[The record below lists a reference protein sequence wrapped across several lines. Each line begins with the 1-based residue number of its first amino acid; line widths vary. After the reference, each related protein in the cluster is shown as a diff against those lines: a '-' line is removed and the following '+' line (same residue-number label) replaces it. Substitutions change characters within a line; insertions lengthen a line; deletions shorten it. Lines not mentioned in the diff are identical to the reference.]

1 MSTRSGL
8 VFRVETTMAEK
19 EAVSMSDILRLLVE
33 TQQRQVE
40 AEQRREE
47 ERRQEQRR
55 EEERRQEQRR
65 EEERRQE
72 QRREEGERIRREES
86 ERQLE
91 LISKLVQRTEVRTR
105 RGPSEKDVQLVRL
118 TEKDD
123 IETYLTTFERVM
135 EAYEIDKSRWA
146 FKLAPYLSGKAQQAY
161 ASLSAEEAAQ
171 YESVKEAVF
180 HRAKELHDTIS
191 KDEAMMVTT
200 RYGARK
206 RRELQEKLQEQ
217 GQEMEM
223 EKQARSEA
231 EAGTQNQDDAEKPK
245 QATEL
250 EAVLEG
256 AKTEK
261 QDKVPEDPWKDGL
274 DDELLEGGRVRRRM
288 TKAQKRQ
295 ERRKFWQQGKGN
307 QDLNFGAAELRQL
320 QHTDESLAEI
330 RQLVKDGHPGF
341 VEKDSLIYRVKGHLG
356 RCRTTK
362 RLLQRF
368 YWPNI
373 YQDVANLCR
382 NCARCQKAHN
392 RRAQPVP
399 LVPLP
404 IMSEPFSRIA
414 MDIVGP
420 LPRSSKG
427 HKYILVI
434 CDYATRYPEAV
445 PLRTCDA
452 EAVAEE
458 LGKLFSRVGIPR
470 EILTDQGTNFTSQ
483 LLAELYRLLNVHSI
497 RTTPYHPQTDGL
509 VERFSQ
515 TLKAM
520 LRRTVTEEGK
530 DWDRLL
536 PYLLFAYR
544 EVPQASTGFSPF
556 ELLYGRAVRGP
567 LDVIKATW
575 KADDRSNESVVS
587 YVLCIQDR
595 LTKMAELVKDNLE
608 KAQETQKKWY
618 DLNAREHSF
627 ELREKVLV
635 LLPTST
641 NKLLAQ
647 WQGPYEVVKKINK
660 VIYQVEMLNKRKRLR
675 NFHINMLRK
684 WHEPL
689 ATSYWVEDVGGNEDL
704 HLWNEEEEKSYEIAD
719 QLTDE
724 QRVEL
729 RHLLEQYKDTLQDKP
744 GRTLAAEHVIDTGT
758 AKPVKLPPYR
768 LPYAYRDQVQ
778 KELKE
783 MVKDGIATTSNSEW
797 AAPIVLV
804 TKKDGGIRFC
814 VDYRRLNAVSAADC
828 YPMPRVDE
836 LIDRLGTAKYIST
849 LDLSRGYWQ
858 VPMSA
863 ESRKKT
869 SFVTPFGQFE
879 FNVMPFGLHGAPST
893 FQRMMDQVLQGLETW
908 SAAYID
914 DVVVQ
919 GATWSEHIT
928 ALAAVLKRLQEAGLT
943 AKPSK
948 CHFGMDECTYLGHI
962 VGNGHVRPE
971 KGKVAAV
978 EAFPV
983 PKTKKD
989 VRAFLG
995 LTGYYRK
1002 FIPEYATIAAPLT
1015 ELTKKEQPNCLA
1027 WSSGCADAFEA
1038 LKRHLCTSPVLKCPN
1053 FERPFVLQTD
1063 ASDWGVGAVLS
1074 QKDDDDN
1081 EHPVAY
1087 FSKKLLPR
1095 ERRYSTIEKEC
1106 LAIKLA
1112 THAFRV
1118 YLLGKPFTVQTDHH
1132 ALEWLDRLKE
1142 DNARLT
1148 RWSLALQPYQF
1159 TVKYR
1164 PGKLN
1169 GNADALSRQASLSPE
1184 EGHVFA
1190 SPAASDATAA
1200 AVQPVT
1206 PISSPSSTS
1215 AEEIVGVEVEAEDGH
1230 ANGASDL
1237 FVLEQVN
1244 ARGMGITTTINKR
1257 NADGWTALMKAS
1269 EAGQVEGVKVLL
1281 DRGAEVSMKDK
1292 TPLPTPSYHPYDVD
1306 AHPVHGKVY
1315 PVHGKDGRTALMK
1328 ASEAGQVECV
1338 MVLLDRGAEVNMQ
1351 DKLGKTALM
1360 KASEAG
1366 QVECVKVLLDRG
1378 AEVNM
1383 QDEWGQTALMIAYDR
1398 RHMKCVKMLVD
1409 KGAQVNIQA
1418 TLWGWTALVWDS
1430 KAGQV
1435 ERVKLLLNA
1444 GVQVNVQNKLG
1455 ETLLMKASVA
1465 GQVECVKVLLDRG
1478 AEVNM
1483 QDQCVVTVSVL
1494 LDSVF
1499 IE

>member
-1 MSTRSGL
+1 
-8 VFRVETTMAEK
+8 
-19 EAVSMSDILRLLVE
+19 
-33 TQQRQVE
+33 
-40 AEQRREE
+40 
-47 ERRQEQRR
+47 
-55 EEERRQEQRR
+55 
-65 EEERRQE
+65 
-72 QRREEGERIRREES
+72 
-86 ERQLE
+86 
-91 LISKLVQRTEVRTR
+91 
-105 RGPSEKDVQLVRL
+105 
-118 TEKDD
+118 
-123 IETYLTTFERVM
+123 
-135 EAYEIDKSRWA
+135 
-146 FKLAPYLSGKAQQAY
+146 
-161 ASLSAEEAAQ
+161 
-171 YESVKEAVF
+171 
-180 HRAKELHDTIS
+180 
-191 KDEAMMVTT
+191 
-200 RYGARK
+200 
-206 RRELQEKLQEQ
+206 
-217 GQEMEM
+217 
-223 EKQARSEA
+223 
-231 EAGTQNQDDAEKPK
+231 
-245 QATEL
+245 
-250 EAVLEG
+250 
-256 AKTEK
+256 
-261 QDKVPEDPWKDGL
+261 
-274 DDELLEGGRVRRRM
+274 
-288 TKAQKRQ
+288 
-295 ERRKFWQQGKGN
+295 
-307 QDLNFGAAELRQL
+307 
-320 QHTDESLAEI
+320 
-330 RQLVKDGHPGF
+330 
-341 VEKDSLIYRVKGHLG
+341 
-356 RCRTTK
+356 
-362 RLLQRF
+362 
-368 YWPNI
+368 
-373 YQDVANLCR
+373 
-382 NCARCQKAHN
+382 
-392 RRAQPVP
+392 
-399 LVPLP
+399 
-404 IMSEPFSRIA
+404 MSEPFSRIA

-509 VERFSQ
+509 VERFNQ

-575 KADDRSNESVVS
+575 KADERSNESVVS

-618 DLNAREHSF
+618 DLNARERSF
-627 ELREKVLV
+627 ELGEKVLV

-804 TKKDGGIRFC
+804 TKKDGGIQFC

-1027 WSSGCADAFEA
+1027 WSSGCAEAFEA

-1184 EGHVFA
+1184 EG
-1190 SPAASDATAA
+1190 
-1200 AVQPVT
+1200 
-1206 PISSPSSTS
+1206 
-1215 AEEIVGVEVEAEDGH
+1215 
-1230 ANGASDL
+1230 
-1237 FVLEQVN
+1237 
-1244 ARGMGITTTINKR
+1244 
-1257 NADGWTALMKAS
+1257 
-1269 EAGQVEGVKVLL
+1269 
-1281 DRGAEVSMKDK
+1281 
-1292 TPLPTPSYHPYDVD
+1292 
-1306 AHPVHGKVY
+1306 
-1315 PVHGKDGRTALMK
+1315 
-1328 ASEAGQVECV
+1328 
-1338 MVLLDRGAEVNMQ
+1338 
-1351 DKLGKTALM
+1351 
-1360 KASEAG
+1360 
-1366 QVECVKVLLDRG
+1366 
-1378 AEVNM
+1378 
-1383 QDEWGQTALMIAYDR
+1383 
-1398 RHMKCVKMLVD
+1398 
-1409 KGAQVNIQA
+1409 
-1418 TLWGWTALVWDS
+1418 
-1430 KAGQV
+1430 
-1435 ERVKLLLNA
+1435 
-1444 GVQVNVQNKLG
+1444 
-1455 ETLLMKASVA
+1455 
-1465 GQVECVKVLLDRG
+1465 
-1478 AEVNM
+1478 
-1483 QDQCVVTVSVL
+1483 
-1494 LDSVF
+1494 
-1499 IE
+1499 

>member
-1 MSTRSGL
+1 RKH
-8 VFRVETTMAEK
+8 RNA
-19 EAVSMSDILRLLVE
+19 RN
-33 TQQRQVE
+33 
-40 AEQRREE
+40 
-47 ERRQEQRR
+47 
-55 EEERRQEQRR
+55 
-65 EEERRQE
+65 
-72 QRREEGERIRREES
+72 GE
-86 ERQLE
+86 
-91 LISKLVQRTEVRTR
+91 
-105 RGPSEKDVQLVRL
+105 
-118 TEKDD
+118 
-123 IETYLTTFERVM
+123 
-135 EAYEIDKSRWA
+135 
-146 FKLAPYLSGKAQQAY
+146 
-161 ASLSAEEAAQ
+161 
-171 YESVKEAVF
+171 
-180 HRAKELHDTIS
+180 
-191 KDEAMMVTT
+191 
-200 RYGARK
+200 
-206 RRELQEKLQEQ
+206 
-217 GQEMEM
+217 
-223 EKQARSEA
+223 
-231 EAGTQNQDDAEKPK
+231 
-245 QATEL
+245 
-250 EAVLEG
+250 
-256 AKTEK
+256 
-261 QDKVPEDPWKDGL
+261 
-274 DDELLEGGRVRRRM
+274 
-288 TKAQKRQ
+288 
-295 ERRKFWQQGKGN
+295 
-307 QDLNFGAAELRQL
+307 NFGNKEKGTRISTL
-320 QHTDESLAEI
+320 
-330 RQLVKDGHPGF
+330 LVKDGHPGF
-341 VEKDSLIYRVKGHLG
+341 VEKDSLIYRVKGQEEEGERKKQLVLPKKCREAVLKMAHEIPMAGHLG

-483 LLAELYRLLNVHSI
+483 LL
-497 RTTPYHPQTDGL
+497 
-509 VERFSQ
+509 VERFNQ

-575 KADDRSNESVVS
+575 KADERSNESVVS

-618 DLNAREHSF
+618 DLNARERSF
-627 ELREKVLV
+627 ELGEKVLV

-689 ATSYWVEDVGGNEDL
+689 ATSYWVQDVGGNEEL

-783 MVKDGIATTSNSEW
+783 MVKDGIATTSISEW

-919 GATWSEHIT
+919 GATWSEHNT

-1027 WSSGCADAFEA
+1027 WSSGCAEAFEA

-1053 FERPFVLQTD
+1053 FGRPFVLQTD

-1112 THAFRV
+1112 THAFR
-1118 YLLGKPFTVQTDHH
+1118 
-1132 ALEWLDRLKE
+1132 
-1142 DNARLT
+1142 
-1148 RWSLALQPYQF
+1148 F

-1184 EGHVFA
+1184 EG
-1190 SPAASDATAA
+1190 
-1200 AVQPVT
+1200 
-1206 PISSPSSTS
+1206 
-1215 AEEIVGVEVEAEDGH
+1215 
-1230 ANGASDL
+1230 
-1237 FVLEQVN
+1237 
-1244 ARGMGITTTINKR
+1244 
-1257 NADGWTALMKAS
+1257 
-1269 EAGQVEGVKVLL
+1269 
-1281 DRGAEVSMKDK
+1281 
-1292 TPLPTPSYHPYDVD
+1292 
-1306 AHPVHGKVY
+1306 
-1315 PVHGKDGRTALMK
+1315 
-1328 ASEAGQVECV
+1328 
-1338 MVLLDRGAEVNMQ
+1338 
-1351 DKLGKTALM
+1351 
-1360 KASEAG
+1360 
-1366 QVECVKVLLDRG
+1366 
-1378 AEVNM
+1378 
-1383 QDEWGQTALMIAYDR
+1383 
-1398 RHMKCVKMLVD
+1398 
-1409 KGAQVNIQA
+1409 
-1418 TLWGWTALVWDS
+1418 
-1430 KAGQV
+1430 
-1435 ERVKLLLNA
+1435 
-1444 GVQVNVQNKLG
+1444 
-1455 ETLLMKASVA
+1455 
-1465 GQVECVKVLLDRG
+1465 
-1478 AEVNM
+1478 
-1483 QDQCVVTVSVL
+1483 
-1494 LDSVF
+1494 
-1499 IE
+1499 

>member
-65 EEERRQE
+65 EE
-72 QRREEGERIRREES
+72 GERIRREES

-91 LISKLVQRTEVRTR
+91 LISKLVERTEVRTR

-180 HRAKELHDTIS
+180 HRYDIKEETYRQRFRSMRKGPGETYREQASKLNDMAKKWLKGCTTVDELLDVIVKEQLVDTLPQALKVWVSEREPSSSKEAGELADSYLQARGLERGGAGRGEHGERLSLDREQQWPRREKVEEDRKNPGDQGYPRKQEASGRRGLGNTRCYNCSKTGHLSWNCPEKALYSHSRGNDITRRQTDRTVLRSGFVEGNKVEDIVLDTGCSRTMIRRDLVPTTKILDDAVTVQCAHGDTVAYPLAVVELTVDGLPLTVEAALSDTLPTAVLLGRDVPELKELLGGRRAKELHDTIG

-231 EAGTQNQDDAEKPK
+231 EAGTQNQDDTEKPK

-341 VEKDSLIYRVKGHLG
+341 VEKDSLIYRVKGQEEEGERKKQLVLPKKCREAVLKMAHEIPMAGHLG

-458 LGKLFSRVGIPR
+458 LGNYSA
-470 EILTDQGTNFTSQ
+470 D
-483 LLAELYRLLNVHSI
+483 I

-509 VERFSQ
+509 VERFNQ

-575 KADDRSNESVVS
+575 KADERSNESVVS

-618 DLNAREHSF
+618 DLNARERSF
-627 ELREKVLV
+627 ELGEKVLV

-689 ATSYWVEDVGGNEDL
+689 ATSYWVQDVGGNEEL

-783 MVKDGIATTSNSEW
+783 MVKDGIATTSISEW

-919 GATWSEHIT
+919 GATWSEHNT

-1027 WSSGCADAFEA
+1027 WSSGCAEAFEA

-1053 FERPFVLQTD
+1053 FGRPFVLQTD

-1184 EGHVFA
+1184 EG
-1190 SPAASDATAA
+1190 
-1200 AVQPVT
+1200 
-1206 PISSPSSTS
+1206 
-1215 AEEIVGVEVEAEDGH
+1215 
-1230 ANGASDL
+1230 
-1237 FVLEQVN
+1237 
-1244 ARGMGITTTINKR
+1244 
-1257 NADGWTALMKAS
+1257 
-1269 EAGQVEGVKVLL
+1269 
-1281 DRGAEVSMKDK
+1281 
-1292 TPLPTPSYHPYDVD
+1292 
-1306 AHPVHGKVY
+1306 
-1315 PVHGKDGRTALMK
+1315 
-1328 ASEAGQVECV
+1328 
-1338 MVLLDRGAEVNMQ
+1338 
-1351 DKLGKTALM
+1351 
-1360 KASEAG
+1360 
-1366 QVECVKVLLDRG
+1366 
-1378 AEVNM
+1378 
-1383 QDEWGQTALMIAYDR
+1383 
-1398 RHMKCVKMLVD
+1398 
-1409 KGAQVNIQA
+1409 
-1418 TLWGWTALVWDS
+1418 
-1430 KAGQV
+1430 
-1435 ERVKLLLNA
+1435 
-1444 GVQVNVQNKLG
+1444 
-1455 ETLLMKASVA
+1455 
-1465 GQVECVKVLLDRG
+1465 
-1478 AEVNM
+1478 
-1483 QDQCVVTVSVL
+1483 
-1494 LDSVF
+1494 
-1499 IE
+1499 

>member
-1 MSTRSGL
+1 M
-8 VFRVETTMAEK
+8 
-19 EAVSMSDILRLLVE
+19 
-33 TQQRQVE
+33 
-40 AEQRREE
+40 
-47 ERRQEQRR
+47 
-55 EEERRQEQRR
+55 
-65 EEERRQE
+65 
-72 QRREEGERIRREES
+72 
-86 ERQLE
+86 
-91 LISKLVQRTEVRTR
+91 
-105 RGPSEKDVQLVRL
+105 
-118 TEKDD
+118 
-123 IETYLTTFERVM
+123 
-135 EAYEIDKSRWA
+135 
-146 FKLAPYLSGKAQQAY
+146 
-161 ASLSAEEAAQ
+161 
-171 YESVKEAVF
+171 
-180 HRAKELHDTIS
+180 
-191 KDEAMMVTT
+191 
-200 RYGARK
+200 
-206 RRELQEKLQEQ
+206 
-217 GQEMEM
+217 
-223 EKQARSEA
+223 
-231 EAGTQNQDDAEKPK
+231 
-245 QATEL
+245 
-250 EAVLEG
+250 
-256 AKTEK
+256 
-261 QDKVPEDPWKDGL
+261 
-274 DDELLEGGRVRRRM
+274 
-288 TKAQKRQ
+288 
-295 ERRKFWQQGKGN
+295 
-307 QDLNFGAAELRQL
+307 
-320 QHTDESLAEI
+320 
-330 RQLVKDGHPGF
+330 
-341 VEKDSLIYRVKGHLG
+341 
-356 RCRTTK
+356 
-362 RLLQRF
+362 
-368 YWPNI
+368 
-373 YQDVANLCR
+373 
-382 NCARCQKAHN
+382 
-392 RRAQPVP
+392 
-399 LVPLP
+399 
-404 IMSEPFSRIA
+404 
-414 MDIVGP
+414 
-420 LPRSSKG
+420 
-427 HKYILVI
+427 
-434 CDYATRYPEAV
+434 
-445 PLRTCDA
+445 
-452 EAVAEE
+452 AEE

-509 VERFSQ
+509 VERFNQ

-575 KADDRSNESVVS
+575 KADERSNESVVS

-618 DLNAREHSF
+618 DLNARERSF
-627 ELREKVLV
+627 ELGEKVLV

-689 ATSYWVEDVGGNEDL
+689 ATSYWVQDVGGNEEL
-704 HLWNEEEEKSYEIAD
+704 HLWNEEEEKSYEIAN

-814 VDYRRLNAVSAADC
+814 VDFRRLNAVSAADC

-919 GATWSEHIT
+919 GATWSEHNT

-1027 WSSGCADAFEA
+1027 WSSGCAEAFEA

-1184 EGHVFA
+1184 EG
-1190 SPAASDATAA
+1190 
-1200 AVQPVT
+1200 
-1206 PISSPSSTS
+1206 
-1215 AEEIVGVEVEAEDGH
+1215 
-1230 ANGASDL
+1230 
-1237 FVLEQVN
+1237 
-1244 ARGMGITTTINKR
+1244 
-1257 NADGWTALMKAS
+1257 
-1269 EAGQVEGVKVLL
+1269 
-1281 DRGAEVSMKDK
+1281 
-1292 TPLPTPSYHPYDVD
+1292 
-1306 AHPVHGKVY
+1306 
-1315 PVHGKDGRTALMK
+1315 
-1328 ASEAGQVECV
+1328 
-1338 MVLLDRGAEVNMQ
+1338 
-1351 DKLGKTALM
+1351 
-1360 KASEAG
+1360 
-1366 QVECVKVLLDRG
+1366 
-1378 AEVNM
+1378 
-1383 QDEWGQTALMIAYDR
+1383 
-1398 RHMKCVKMLVD
+1398 
-1409 KGAQVNIQA
+1409 
-1418 TLWGWTALVWDS
+1418 
-1430 KAGQV
+1430 
-1435 ERVKLLLNA
+1435 
-1444 GVQVNVQNKLG
+1444 
-1455 ETLLMKASVA
+1455 
-1465 GQVECVKVLLDRG
+1465 
-1478 AEVNM
+1478 
-1483 QDQCVVTVSVL
+1483 
-1494 LDSVF
+1494 
-1499 IE
+1499 

>member
-1 MSTRSGL
+1 M
-8 VFRVETTMAEK
+8 
-19 EAVSMSDILRLLVE
+19 
-33 TQQRQVE
+33 
-40 AEQRREE
+40 
-47 ERRQEQRR
+47 
-55 EEERRQEQRR
+55 
-65 EEERRQE
+65 
-72 QRREEGERIRREES
+72 
-86 ERQLE
+86 
-91 LISKLVQRTEVRTR
+91 
-105 RGPSEKDVQLVRL
+105 
-118 TEKDD
+118 
-123 IETYLTTFERVM
+123 
-135 EAYEIDKSRWA
+135 
-146 FKLAPYLSGKAQQAY
+146 
-161 ASLSAEEAAQ
+161 
-171 YESVKEAVF
+171 
-180 HRAKELHDTIS
+180 
-191 KDEAMMVTT
+191 
-200 RYGARK
+200 
-206 RRELQEKLQEQ
+206 
-217 GQEMEM
+217 
-223 EKQARSEA
+223 
-231 EAGTQNQDDAEKPK
+231 
-245 QATEL
+245 
-250 EAVLEG
+250 
-256 AKTEK
+256 
-261 QDKVPEDPWKDGL
+261 
-274 DDELLEGGRVRRRM
+274 
-288 TKAQKRQ
+288 
-295 ERRKFWQQGKGN
+295 
-307 QDLNFGAAELRQL
+307 
-320 QHTDESLAEI
+320 
-330 RQLVKDGHPGF
+330 
-341 VEKDSLIYRVKGHLG
+341 
-356 RCRTTK
+356 
-362 RLLQRF
+362 
-368 YWPNI
+368 
-373 YQDVANLCR
+373 
-382 NCARCQKAHN
+382 
-392 RRAQPVP
+392 
-399 LVPLP
+399 
-404 IMSEPFSRIA
+404 
-414 MDIVGP
+414 
-420 LPRSSKG
+420 
-427 HKYILVI
+427 
-434 CDYATRYPEAV
+434 
-445 PLRTCDA
+445 
-452 EAVAEE
+452 
-458 LGKLFSRVGIPR
+458 
-470 EILTDQGTNFTSQ
+470 
-483 LLAELYRLLNVHSI
+483 
-497 RTTPYHPQTDGL
+497 
-509 VERFSQ
+509 
-515 TLKAM
+515 
-520 LRRTVTEEGK
+520 
-530 DWDRLL
+530 
-536 PYLLFAYR
+536 
-544 EVPQASTGFSPF
+544 
-556 ELLYGRAVRGP
+556 
-567 LDVIKATW
+567 
-575 KADDRSNESVVS
+575 
-587 YVLCIQDR
+587 
-595 LTKMAELVKDNLE
+595 
-608 KAQETQKKWY
+608 
-618 DLNAREHSF
+618 
-627 ELREKVLV
+627 
-635 LLPTST
+635 
-641 NKLLAQ
+641 
-647 WQGPYEVVKKINK
+647 
-660 VIYQVEMLNKRKRLR
+660 
-675 NFHINMLRK
+675 
-684 WHEPL
+684 
-689 ATSYWVEDVGGNEDL
+689 GGNEEL

-919 GATWSEHIT
+919 GATWSEHNT

-1027 WSSGCADAFEA
+1027 WSSGCAEAFEA

-1184 EGHVFA
+1184 EG
-1190 SPAASDATAA
+1190 
-1200 AVQPVT
+1200 
-1206 PISSPSSTS
+1206 
-1215 AEEIVGVEVEAEDGH
+1215 
-1230 ANGASDL
+1230 
-1237 FVLEQVN
+1237 
-1244 ARGMGITTTINKR
+1244 
-1257 NADGWTALMKAS
+1257 
-1269 EAGQVEGVKVLL
+1269 
-1281 DRGAEVSMKDK
+1281 
-1292 TPLPTPSYHPYDVD
+1292 
-1306 AHPVHGKVY
+1306 
-1315 PVHGKDGRTALMK
+1315 
-1328 ASEAGQVECV
+1328 
-1338 MVLLDRGAEVNMQ
+1338 
-1351 DKLGKTALM
+1351 
-1360 KASEAG
+1360 
-1366 QVECVKVLLDRG
+1366 
-1378 AEVNM
+1378 
-1383 QDEWGQTALMIAYDR
+1383 
-1398 RHMKCVKMLVD
+1398 
-1409 KGAQVNIQA
+1409 
-1418 TLWGWTALVWDS
+1418 
-1430 KAGQV
+1430 
-1435 ERVKLLLNA
+1435 
-1444 GVQVNVQNKLG
+1444 
-1455 ETLLMKASVA
+1455 
-1465 GQVECVKVLLDRG
+1465 
-1478 AEVNM
+1478 
-1483 QDQCVVTVSVL
+1483 
-1494 LDSVF
+1494 
-1499 IE
+1499 